1 MGSTFPAQSS
11 YEARAVS
18 LGRDVIAGFTMACVS
33 IPQIIA
39 YSDMAGF
46 PGSRGLLTAGPAMM
60 VFGVFTGHPW
70 LSQGVT
76 SASAIMAKEDL
87 HGDEFVKLHGT
98 QSYADLMSLYTVL
111 IGMAS
116 VAIALSGFANIV
128 KRIPRPAFIGFAW
141 GARFTVL
148 SNQLP
153 EMLFARGRSFSAMV
167 CKDAVLMVP
176 SYMNG
181 AKRAATLACSL
192 AHPSL
197 WESSTLA
204 FASAATLALI
214 LGKHFIPARF
224 PKGAEILAVLVSAT
238 LVSTLCRYGDWG
250 NVVGAIPL
258 KNRGFTRTFAAP
270 FQVNLNLPYDEIPGK
285 ACQAL
290 FFAVINFTSTV
301 SICATY
307 EASGQPWDPR
317 RELLAQGAS
326 CIAAGFTGSPPFAAS
341 FSRSE
346 VQRKLGARSGFA
358 SFVNGAVLTF
368 LLPAAV
374 LLTNAPK
381 AVLASIVVFSV
392 APKVLY
398 PTDLLNLSGVDA
410 IGGWITALAVTLC
423 TPTVGM
429 LAGTAVSLV
438 LQNTQGLLR
447 PASAQGTGTPAAR
460 RGNGS
465 AV

>member
-341 FSRSE
+341 FSRSDKTAID
-346 VQRKLGARSGFA
+346 RPLLIGAGLFGVGWGVGGLCPGPGVA
-358 SFVNGAVLTF
+358 SL
-368 LLPAAV
+368 
-374 LLTNAPK
+374 LLTPEK
-381 AVLASIVVFSV
+381 AGGFVASPLDSRDRRHLPPVSAALKFRENLVRGQVSQVLSMAQSSPFF
-392 APKVLY
+392 Y
-398 PTDLLNLSGVDA
+398 Q
-410 IGGWITALAVTLC
+410 
-423 TPTVGM
+423 
-429 LAGTAVSLV
+429 
-438 LQNTQGLLR
+438 LQFC
-447 PASAQGTGTPAAR
+447 
-460 RGNGS
+460 
-465 AV
+465 